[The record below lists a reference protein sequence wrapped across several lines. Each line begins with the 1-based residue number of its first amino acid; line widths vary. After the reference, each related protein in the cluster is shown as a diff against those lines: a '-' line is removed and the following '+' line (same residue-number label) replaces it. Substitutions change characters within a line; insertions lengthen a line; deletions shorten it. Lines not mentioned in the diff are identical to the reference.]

1 MGRILTLARYG
12 TAARRALGLALCLL
26 VHRAEAA
33 GPLAPPPASLDH
45 HAVVDADTYPWSAVG
60 KLFNSIGGACTAAAI
75 APDKVLTAAHC
86 LYAFRTH
93 RFLQPDSI
101 HFLLGYARGDYRIH
115 ARVSAIAVGPG
126 YDPADE
132 TRTAAADWAVLTLA
146 EPLPE
151 AVRPIALAAALPAP
165 GTGIEIGGFAQDR
178 AYLMTADRHCR
189 LLGPSG
195 AAVLVHDCVIAHGDS
210 GAPLLV
216 RRPDG
221 AVEAFAVTV
230 GFWKVD
236 GRQASIAAPVTADIL
251 PTARSSPAQA
261 TR

>member
-1 MGRILTLARYG
+1 MHKWGP
-12 TAARRALGLALCLL
+12 RRAAAAALILALAP
-26 VHRAEAA
+26 VRAEAD
-33 GPLAPPPASLDH
+33 PPPPGTGH
-45 HAVVDADTYPWSAVG
+45 HELVDADAYPWSAVG

-75 APDKVLTAAHC
+75 APDRVLTAAHC

-115 ARVSAIAVGPG
+115 ARVSGFAIGPG

-132 TRTAAADWAVLTLA
+132 ARTASSDWAVLMLA
-146 EPLPE
+146 EPLP
-151 AVRPIALAAALPAP
+151 AALRPIALAKTVPPA
-165 GTGIEIGGFAQDR
+165 GTAIEIGGFAQDR

-189 LLGPSG
+189 LLGP
-195 AAVLVHDCVIAHGDS
+195 AAAGGVLAHDCLIAHGDS
-210 GAPLLV
+210 GAPLLATGA
-216 RRPDG
+216 DG

-236 GRQASIAAPVTADIL
+236 GRQVSIAAPVTAAIL
-251 PTARSSPAQA
+251 TTAAAAPA
-261 TR
+261 RR